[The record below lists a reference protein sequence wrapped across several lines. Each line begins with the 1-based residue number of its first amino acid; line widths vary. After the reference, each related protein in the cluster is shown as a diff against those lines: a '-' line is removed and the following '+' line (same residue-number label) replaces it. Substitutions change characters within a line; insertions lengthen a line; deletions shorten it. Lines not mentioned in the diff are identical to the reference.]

1 MKILSQAFNSGRQ
14 NSKELN
20 IVQTTLYDLIAAI
33 NKDVLPEEDWVVTNA
48 VVDLFK
54 TGQAKFLGTNYKSV
68 I

>member
-1 MKILSQAFNSGRQ
+1 
-14 NSKELN
+14 
-20 IVQTTLYDLIAAI
+20 LYDLIAAI

-54 TGQAKFLGTNYKSV
+54 TGQAKFLGTNYKNV